1 MENNSNS
8 GVIYQGKIPNRVKY
22 CFAFGALG
30 KDLIYGMIATFS
42 MIYFTD
48 IIKVAP
54 AFIGSMFFVAKL
66 WDAFND
72 LFMGM
77 IVDNTRSRWGKFVPW
92 LVIGTLINAFVFITV
107 FTDFHLSGVSL
118 CVFASVVY
126 VLWGMTYTIM
136 DIPYWSIIP
145 NLTSDPEEREKVSVL
160 PRIFASIGQ
169 SLIIAGFGVQI
180 IKGLGGNYTGYHRF
194 ALIIAAT
201 FIFTMA
207 VCVINLPKKQQAT
220 GTAEKMKFRD
230 IFTVIKK
237 NDQLRWAVLLILLY
251 NIGIQAIM
259 GVATYYFS
267 YVCNNAG
274 MLSAFMISASVAE
287 VVGLLIFPKVT
298 KLLSR
303 KKAFLMACTLPPI
316 GLILLLIVGFVCPS
330 NIPLTAIAGIIVK
343 TGTGLELGCATVFLA
358 DVVDYGEYVLGVRN
372 EGVVFSLQTLIVK
385 LTAAFTALAIGF
397 VLELT
402 GYVPN
407 AVQSLATQ
415 NSIRVLMCI
424 VPALGIIL
432 TLIIILISTIT
443 IWKLPQTQNGYTHI
457 GIAVYDMDDTFI
469 NDYVT
474 KLQNKID
481 RSSFSGKKVLYEIFD
496 AEGNAN
502 RQEHQLQYM
511 YTQNF
516 DALLINL
523 VTPSSAASV
532 LNETANHDIPVI
544 LFNREAD
551 KKDLSISKQTWYVGT
566 AAKKAGAIQADMLQ
580 NVWNIDK
587 VNLDRNKN
595 NKLDYILIEGEQ
607 THFDAV
613 RRTNGFLES
622 SQNLPLNQ
630 LTNLSADWQ
639 RNLSS
644 VKFSKLD
651 TSIIQSAEA
660 IICNND
666 DMALGV
672 YDYYKQHNLKLPLIL
687 GINNSPEMNQKIQ
700 AGEIYGTVDNGTN
713 DQISYICKL
722 LNDILNKDTAKYHK
736 IWYSKPFAI
745 EK

>member
-287 VVGLLIFPKVT
+287 VVGLL
-298 KLLSR
+298 
-303 KKAFLMACTLPPI
+303 MACTLPPI

-432 TLIIILISTIT
+432 AYVVFKTKY
-443 IWKLPQTQNGYTHI
+443 KL
-457 GIAVYDMDDTFI
+457 
-469 NDYVT
+469 NDEFMKKVVA
-474 KLQNKID
+474 KI
-481 RSSFSGKKVLYEIFD
+481 SGK
-496 AEGNAN
+496 AE
-502 RQEHQLQYM
+502 E
-511 YTQNF
+511 
-516 DALLINL
+516 
-523 VTPSSAASV
+523 
-532 LNETANHDIPVI
+532 
-544 LFNREAD
+544 
-551 KKDLSISKQTWYVGT
+551 
-566 AAKKAGAIQADMLQ
+566 
-580 NVWNIDK
+580 
-587 VNLDRNKN
+587 
-595 NKLDYILIEGEQ
+595 
-607 THFDAV
+607 
-613 RRTNGFLES
+613 
-622 SQNLPLNQ
+622 
-630 LTNLSADWQ
+630 
-639 RNLSS
+639 
-644 VKFSKLD
+644 
-651 TSIIQSAEA
+651 
-660 IICNND
+660 
-666 DMALGV
+666 
-672 YDYYKQHNLKLPLIL
+672 
-687 GINNSPEMNQKIQ
+687 
-700 AGEIYGTVDNGTN
+700 
-713 DQISYICKL
+713 
-722 LNDILNKDTAKYHK
+722 
-736 IWYSKPFAI
+736 
-745 EK
+745 